1 MTAFVTMNSM
11 TKRFALI
18 TRRIFEFDLHL
29 GEVDQIDSASA
40 ARNMVTVRPGRWQKS
55 AGCRRCAAG
64 STQADARM
72 GARARACDA
81 HGHAGARGERTKV
94 RDGEVERW

>member
-1 MTAFVTMNSM
+1 MTAYVTMDSM

-18 TRRIFEFDLHL
+18 THRFTEFYLHL
-29 GEVDQIDSASA
+29 GEVDQINSLSA
-40 ARNMVTVRPGRWQKS
+40 ARNMVTVRPGRGQKF

-94 RDGEVERW
+94 RDGEVER

>member
-1 MTAFVTMNSM
+1 MTAYVTMDSM

-18 TRRIFEFDLHL
+18 T
-29 GEVDQIDSASA
+29 
-40 ARNMVTVRPGRWQKS
+40 WQKF

-64 STQADARM
+64 STQATARM

-81 HGHAGARGERTKV
+81 HGHAGSRGERTKV

>member
-1 MTAFVTMNSM
+1 MTAYVTMDSM
-11 TKRFALI
+11 TKKFALI
-18 TRRIFEFDLHL
+18 TRRFTEFHMHL
-29 GEVDQIDSASA
+29 GEVDQIDCAPA
-40 ARNMVTVRPGRWQKS
+40 ARNMVTVKAVRGQKF

-64 STQADARM
+64 STQA

-81 HGHAGARGERTKV
+81 HGRAGARGDGAKV